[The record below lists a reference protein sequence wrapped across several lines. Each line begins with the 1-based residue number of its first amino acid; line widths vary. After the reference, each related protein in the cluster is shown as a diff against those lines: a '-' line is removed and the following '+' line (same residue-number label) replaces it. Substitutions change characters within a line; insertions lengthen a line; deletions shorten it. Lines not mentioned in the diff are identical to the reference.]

1 MKKFLLTIIFLLIT
15 EKVFGSNLLN
25 FVETQGSNKYSQSL
39 VWNGNFIS
47 PNGKRFNLGHFYK
60 SKNFELN
67 LKTHFLY
74 KLNSSILI
82 IPINFDNGYSSDLLN
97 VSPVYS
103 MGFIMSKN
111 IKNINFLFGIDN
123 ALRIGG
129 NIKEYPCYDKFKR
142 EFHCGTGV
150 PWTDYNKGYLN
161 NFYQDKLI
169 FNVSYKF

>member
-74 KLNSSILI
+74 KLNSQ
-82 IPINFDNGYSSDLLN
+82 F
-97 VSPVYS
+97 
-103 MGFIMSKN
+103 
-111 IKNINFLFGIDN
+111 
-123 ALRIGG
+123 
-129 NIKEYPCYDKFKR
+129 
-142 EFHCGTGV
+142 
-150 PWTDYNKGYLN
+150 
-161 NFYQDKLI
+161 
-169 FNVSYKF
+169 

>member
-1 MKKFLLTIIFLLIT
+1 MKKILLTIIFLLIT
-15 EKVFGSNLLN
+15 EKVFGSNLFN
-25 FVETQGSNKYSQSL
+25 FVDTKGSNKYSQSL
-39 VWNGNFIS
+39 VWDGNFIA
-47 PNGKRFNLGHFYK
+47 PNGKRFNLGHFYQ

-67 LKTHFLY
+67 LKTRFLY

-97 VSPVYS
+97 VSPIYS
-103 MGFIMSKN
+103 IGFIMSKN

-129 NIKEYPCYDKFKR
+129 NIKENPCYDKFKR

-150 PWTDYNKGYLN
+150 PWTDYNRENLK
-161 NFYQDKLI
+161 NFYQDRLI
-169 FNVSYKF
+169 FNMSYKF